1 MVRYFR
7 TFLGEKNASEANEL
21 SAHCWIHMENPSDY
35 EIENISAKTGVPA
48 QMIKAALDEEERAHI
63 ELEEEGKLILVDIPF
78 MSETSDAEMYGYYTL
93 PLGIIL
99 TEQYLLTV
107 CLKNTSVITDFI
119 HGRIKNFDINKQTRF
134 LYQLLYN
141 NSIKFLHYL
150 KQIDKANNRIQ
161 LQLHKSMKNKELIQ
175 LLELQKSLVYFSTS
189 IKSNHT
195 VLEKMLASSF
205 IKHYDED
212 QEILD
217 DAVIENRQAMEMA
230 DIYRD
235 VLNGTMDAFAS
246 VISNNQNKA
255 MKLLTALTIII
266 TIPTLIASFFGMN
279 TGVPFQGKQIGFWI
293 VLGISAL
300 VSGIA
305 AFIMFKKKMF

>member
-1 MVRYFR
+1 MVRMFY
-7 TFLGEKNASEANEL
+7 TPTGAKNAHEIFSPVEN
-21 SAHCWIHMENPSDY
+21 CWIHLENPSDL
-35 EIENISAKTGVPA
+35 EIENISFATGVPT

-63 ELEEEGKLILVDIPF
+63 EIEEEGKLILVDIPVT
-78 MSETSDAEMYGYYTL
+78 SESADKETYIYTTL
-93 PLGIIL
+93 PLGIIM
-99 TEQYLLTV
+99 TDKHFLTV
-107 CLKNTSVITDFI
+107 CLKKTSVINEFMQ
-119 HGRIKNFDINKQTRF
+119 GRVKNFDINKPTLF

-150 KQIDKANNRIQ
+150 KQIDKASSRIQ

-175 LLELQKSLVYFSTS
+175 LLELEKSLVFFSTS

-195 VLEKMLASSF
+195 VLEKILVSSF
-205 IKHYDED
+205 VKHYDED

-217 DAVIENRQAMEMA
+217 DAVIESRQAMEMA

-235 VLNGTMDAFAS
+235 VLSGTMDAFAS
-246 VISNNQNKA
+246 VIGNNQNKV

-279 TGVPFQGKQIGFWI
+279 TGLPLQNNKYAFWI
-293 VLGISAL
+293 VVGISA
-300 VSGIA
+300 VFSGIA
-305 AFIMFKKKMF
+305 AFIMYKKKMF

>member
-1 MVRYFR
+1 MVRIFN
-7 TFLGEKNASEANEL
+7 TPVGEKNAHEINSVVPN
-21 SAHCWIHMENPSDY
+21 CWIHLENPSDL
-35 EIENISAKTGVPA
+35 EIENISLATGVTA

-63 ELEEEGKLILVDIPF
+63 EIEDEGKLILVDIPI
-78 MSETSDAEMYGYYTL
+78 MSESSDGETYTYNTL
-93 PLGIIL
+93 PLGIIMTDKNFL
-99 TEQYLLTV
+99 TIS
-107 CLKNTSVITDFI
+107 LKSTSVINDFI
-119 HGRIKNFDINKQTRF
+119 QGRVKNFDINKPTRF

-150 KQIDKANNRIQ
+150 KQIDKASSRIQ

-175 LLELQKSLVYFSTS
+175 LLELEKSLVFFSTS

-195 VLEKMLASSF
+195 VLEKILASSF
-205 IKHYDED
+205 VKHYDED

-217 DAVIENRQAMEMA
+217 DAVIESRQAMEMA

-235 VLNGTMDAFAS
+235 VLGGTMDAFAS
-246 VISNNQNKA
+246 VIGNNQNKV

-279 TGVPFQGKQIGFWI
+279 TILPLQNSKFGFWI
-293 VLGISAL
+293 VVGISA
-300 VSGIA
+300 VCSGLA
-305 AFIMFKKKMF
+305 ALFMYKKKMF